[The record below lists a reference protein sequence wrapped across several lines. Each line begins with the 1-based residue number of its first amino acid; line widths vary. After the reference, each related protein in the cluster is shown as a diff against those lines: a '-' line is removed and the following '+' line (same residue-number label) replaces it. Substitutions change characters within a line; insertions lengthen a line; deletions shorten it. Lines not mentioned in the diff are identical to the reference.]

1 MINRRTWRHLI
12 RIWQS
17 PLAGLTQ
24 ATAVLACD
32 WDIFTVTCFLVDV
45 VLTHSKIGLAVL
57 ALVRGIFRVTGL
69 VEAALQGRA
78 GMGAH
83 GHFHGHLLAAGDASP
98 LHDRTGTLSSSRPA
112 QCHAPE
118 LPHQAR
124 GFASDHWAWEH
135 WTRLHDCGPKSFR
148 IFLGMVRGG
157 GGIGDGLDR
166 IYWSMDG
173 AGRGY
178 HEHQNGTT

>member
-124 GFASDHWAWEH
+124 ALQATTGHGS
-135 WTRLHDCGPKSFR
+135 T
-148 IFLGMVRGG
+148 
-157 GGIGDGLDR
+157 GLDYM
-166 IYWSMDG
+166 IAVQNLFGSSSVWCGGEAELEMDW
-173 AGRGY
+173 
-178 HEHQNGTT
+178 T